1 MSVPNGNVGLIV
13 SYLLGGV
20 VVHGDI
26 VLARRLITSQAGAL
40 HLDGDS
46 RTALLPDLAQLV
58 DTTDFLCERHPLR
71 KHHKHLFQS

>member
-20 VVHGDI
+20 VAHGDT

-40 HLDGDS
+40 HLDKDS
-46 RTALLPDLAQLV
+46 RTALLPDCAASPDLAQNRPKIKLLV
-58 DTTDFLCERHPLR
+58 V
-71 KHHKHLFQS
+71 SM